1 MLTGLKERF
10 AIAEPVD
17 PVTAVVQAAG
27 AKMQGLIDLQTV
39 KKRGVVK
46 IAFIGIKDML
56 AGDKAQIPLFFRG
69 GGREARKVK
78 SELATAFHGTPS
90 MVLSRQSVPQSG
102 RG

>member
-1 MLTGLKERF
+1 MTGLKERF

-56 AGDKAQIPLFFRG
+56 AGDKAQIPPVFQR
-69 GGREARKVK
+69 RR
-78 SELATAFHGTPS
+78 S
-90 MVLSRQSVPQSG
+90 
-102 RG
+102 